1 MILGE
6 DVANNFSV
14 NIGQAEVAPGITVG
28 EAFVVKAEQVKN
40 RRLQVMK
47 VHPVFRGVIAVVVC
61 ISVGDA
67 RFDSSTC

>member
-1 MILGE
+1 MLSGE

-40 RRLQVMK
+40 RRLQVVK
-47 VHPVFRGVIAVVVC
+47 VHPVFRGIIAVVVC
-61 ISVGDA
+61 VSVGDA
-67 RFDSSTC
+67 RFDASAR